1 MIAISSVV
9 GILLMNVFLR
19 ALVIEF
25 ISSSIAF
32 FRAASLAMG
41 LAPPCRIVK
50 IDKKVKRDKPLPW
63 PA

>member
-32 FRAASLAMG
+32 FRAASLAIG
-41 LAPPCRIVK
+41 LAPPCRRDE
-50 IDKKVKRDKPLPW
+50 IDKK
-63 PA
+63 

>member
-32 FRAASLAMG
+32 FRAANLAMG
-41 LAPPCRIVK
+41 LAPPCTIVE
-50 IDKKVKRDKPLPW
+50 IDKKWK
-63 PA
+63 